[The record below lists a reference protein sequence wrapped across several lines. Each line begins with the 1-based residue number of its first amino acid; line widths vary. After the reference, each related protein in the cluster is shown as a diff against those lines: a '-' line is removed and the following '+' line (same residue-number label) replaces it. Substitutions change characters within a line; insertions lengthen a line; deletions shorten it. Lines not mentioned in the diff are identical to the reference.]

1 MSSNQLLI
9 GKSRPH
15 PISSPSSLHSIPPTQ
30 PFKTNPK
37 KPTELLALS
46 SSISSLQNL
55 QLINFQQPNSLINF
69 SPDLINFVQGCSNSF
84 NQLAQFT
91 SSPVNSLLINLNSN
105 SNACLEELLQLEQLF
120 LSGNSNVDLNNNGQN
135 SNLNN
140 GQDLSNST
148 ASVDSS
154 NSTASVDVSNSTAA
168 VNSSANAAP
177 VAVAQQGNAKGG
189 KADAKG
195 KKGEKRGI
203 EEVVKRSGA
212 SKKQVLTGMGLGVM
226 MVAGVFAL

>member
-9 GKSRPH
+9 
-15 PISSPSSLHSIPPTQ
+15 Q
-30 PFKTNPK
+30 
-37 KPTELLALS
+37 LLALS
-46 SSISSLQNL
+46 SSVSQLQNL
-55 QLINFQQPNSLINF
+55 QLLNIGQQNSLF
-69 SPDLINFVQGCSNSF
+69 SVSPDLLNFVQGCGGSL
-84 NQLAQFT
+84 NQLAQFA

-105 SNACLEELLQLEQLF
+105 SNACLEELIQLEQLF
-120 LSGNSNVDLNNNGQN
+120 LSGNNNLDLGN

-140 GQDLSNST
+140 GQDPSNSTASVDSSNST

-168 VNSSANAAP
+168 ASNVSANAAP
-177 VAVAQQGNAKGG
+177 VAVAQQGNAKGS
-189 KADAKG
+189 ANAKG

-203 EEVVKRSGA
+203 EEVVKRSAG
-212 SKKQVLTGMGLGVM
+212 SKKQVLTGMGLAAM